1 LQAVSSRNM
10 YSEQGFEPRIGPSS
24 GQVCQA
30 LTVSWYWMPGSAQA
44 QAAWP
49 TCSQRSAAS
58 ISFATVPSLRLTRFH
73 FWPVFTAPRKSS
85 VTRIELFEF
94 WPETEL

>member
-1 LQAVSSRNM
+1 M
-10 YSEQGFEPRIGPSS
+10 YSEQGFEPRIGPSA
-24 GQVCQA
+24 GQVCQSF
-30 LTVSWYWMPGSAQA
+30 TVSWNWMPGSAQA

-49 TCSQRSAAS
+49 TCSQRSRAFTV
-58 ISFATVPSLRLTRFH
+58 FATDPSTRLISSQSASFS
-73 FWPVFTAPRKSS
+73 TAWRKAL

>member
-1 LQAVSSRNM
+1 M

-30 LTVSWYWMPGSAQA
+30 FTVSWYWMPGSAQA

-49 TCSQRSAAS
+49 TCSHSSRARIVLATRPSVRRSSSHGAS
-58 ISFATVPSLRLTRFH
+58 SRTALRK
-73 FWPVFTAPRKSS
+73 AS

-94 WPETEL
+94 WPETVE

>member
-1 LQAVSSRNM
+1 VSSRNM
-10 YSEQGFEPRIGPSS
+10 YSEHGFEPRIAPSS

-49 TCSQRSAAS
+49 ICSQSSRAFTVLATLPSVRRMSAQSAS
-58 ISFATVPSLRLTRFH
+58 SCTALRK
-73 FWPVFTAPRKSS
+73 AS
-85 VTRIELFEF
+85 VTRTELFEF
-94 WPETEL
+94 WPETVT